1 MRCWREWPQVSERP
15 TRKELGQWFTPEP
28 VVDLALSLVLPYAGK
43 TAQILD
49 PSCGDGVFLRR
60 ALCLGVDEERLT
72 GVDIDADAIGQARA
86 QLPRATLLHRDFF
99 DVEAMELPL
108 ADVIVGNPPY
118 VRQERIGADGKE
130 RIVTSLMRDWPTLG
144 RDTLASLV
152 GRSDLAAPFVLHLL
166 RHLAPGGVAALVL
179 SSAFFDSAYGAEF
192 WRLAEQVA
200 SLRLVVDAPAERW
213 FEDAA
218 VHTVIALF
226 DAAPSDVRLRLAR
239 LKEPTVAVAAKMVEG
254 ASLAQVADIR
264 ETSRKDRPSWVAA
277 LRASAAWL
285 EFADLAQEHLVPL
298 GELARV
304 RRGMTSGANEI
315 FYLTQAQA
323 GERRLEPG
331 FLQPLLTARG
341 RGRQGAILIEPGEL
355 KQHILMV
362 GRDCQLDEYPVLQR
376 YLASFTDAPARRT
389 LRNREPWW
397 SLQTRPSNVFLCKAY
412 GERFAQPFS
421 DLPLLADQRMYC
433 LHPIS
438 DVDPELLSAL
448 LNATPTSLALESLGR
463 ASMGQGALEW
473 TVADVATLPVLDIRR
488 HPNPAGLLACF
499 AKLRVRCIG
508 TVASEAGMQDRRAL
522 DRMLLTPWPTLA
534 AMRERLSDA
543 LVASCAARKARAMS
557 KVRS

>member
-1 MRCWREWPQVSERP
+1 MSERP

-28 VVDLALSLVLPYAGK
+28 VVDLALSLVLSNASK
-43 TAQILD
+43 TAQVLD

-60 ALCLGVDEERLT
+60 ARAQGVGEDRLT
-72 GVDIDADAIGQARA
+72 GVDIDAQALKHARA

-99 DVEAMELPL
+99 CVDTAQLPR

-130 RIVTSLMRDWPTLG
+130 HIVASLLRDWPTLG
-144 RDTLASLV
+144 RDALASLV

-192 WRLAEQVA
+192 WRLAEQIA

-226 DAAPSDVRLRLAR
+226 DAAPSDVPLRLAR
-239 LKEPTVAVAAKMVEG
+239 LTEPTAAVAAKLVEG
-254 ASLAQVADIR
+254 ASLAEVADIR
-264 ETSRKDRPSWVAA
+264 ETPRNDRPSWVAA
-277 LRASAAWL
+277 LRASAEWL

-298 GELARV
+298 GELAKV
-304 RRGMTSGANEI
+304 RRGMTTGANEV
-315 FYLTQAQA
+315 FYLTRAQAQEH
-323 GERRLEPG
+323 GLEPG

-341 RGRQGAILIEPGEL
+341 RGGQGAILVDPGEL
-355 KQHILMV
+355 MQHILMV
-362 GRDCQLDEYPVLQR
+362 GRDCQLDDYPVLQQ

-397 SLQTRPSNVFLCKAY
+397 SLQTRPSHVFLCKAY

-421 DLPLLADQRMYC
+421 EVPLLADQRMYC
-433 LHPIS
+433 LRPNR

-463 ASMGQGALEW
+463 ASMGLGALEW
-473 TVADVATLPVLDIRR
+473 TVADVARLPVLDIRR

-499 AKLRVRCIG
+499 ATLRSRRIG
-508 TVASEAGMQDRRAL
+508 TVASEAAMEDRQAL
-522 DRMLLTPWPTLA
+522 DRSLLMPWPTLA
-534 AMRERLSDA
+534 AMQGRLSDA
-543 LVASCAARKARAMS
+543 LVASCAARKARAMT